1 MSSSAFDQLL
11 AHYQQL
17 NGKPQ
22 ETSVKKGKFFKKE
35 TISKNEANNIN
46 RRRKKS
52 KKSPLIPLSSNVLS
66 ETPHDDPPFN
76 AEILLRAS
84 QNQETAPKRQ
94 ETAAVFKNLYKKLPA
109 STGKPDHRALPI
121 KRVPCKFF
129 MEGKCKKTPEECSF
143 SHDIIPN
150 KTPQEVM
157 KSQVCKF
164 YLRKACLKGEE
175 SCPFSHDVSSVPCRF
190 YSTFGN
196 CREGELCPY
205 SHAVKGPSPTLAGS
219 SSSPGLS
226 MDYLALLD
234 EALDAAQMI
243 KLDIEKIT
251 ENNLL
256 LNTDFT
262 TISDDT
268 LGSTFK
274 ISSPVSS
281 SSYNPFLDTN

>member
-1 MSSSAFDQLL
+1 MSSTFDQLL

-17 NGKPQ
+17 KGKPQ
-22 ETSVKKGKFFKKE
+22 ETFVKKGNNLKKE
-35 TISKNEANNIN
+35 TISKNDTKNIN
-46 RRRKKS
+46 RRRKRS
-52 KKSPLIPLSSNVLS
+52 KKSPLITLSSNVLS
-66 ETPHDDPPFN
+66 EAPHDDSPFN
-76 AEILLRAS
+76 AEVLLRAS
-84 QNQETAPKRQ
+84 QNQETS
-94 ETAAVFKNLYKKLPA
+94 AVLKNLHKQHPA
-109 STGKPDHRALPI
+109 STRKPDHLVLPI

-175 SCPFSHDVSSVPCRF
+175 SCPFSHDVSSIPCRF

-205 SHAVKGPSPTLAGS
+205 SHAIKGPSPTLAGS
-219 SSSPGLS
+219 SSSSGLS

-243 KLDIEKIT
+243 KIDIENTT
-251 ENNLL
+251 ENNLF

-262 TISDDT
+262 NVSDDT

-274 ISSPVSS
+274 VSNSVS